1 MNAWSKFVTKFYKD
15 KKRTN
20 KTYKFKD
27 AMKDAKGPYNAAKGT
42 KSAKGGKT
50 RKHNK

>member
-27 AMKDAKGPYNAAKGT
+27 AMKDAKGPYNAAKGAKVT
-42 KSAKGGKT
+42 KGGKT
-50 RKHNK
+50 RKSRK

>member
-1 MNAWSKFVTKFYKD
+1 MNEWSKFVTKFYKD

-27 AMKDAKGPYNAAKGT
+27 AMKDAKGPYNAAKG
-42 KSAKGGKT
+42 AKGGKT
-50 RKHNK
+50 RKSRK